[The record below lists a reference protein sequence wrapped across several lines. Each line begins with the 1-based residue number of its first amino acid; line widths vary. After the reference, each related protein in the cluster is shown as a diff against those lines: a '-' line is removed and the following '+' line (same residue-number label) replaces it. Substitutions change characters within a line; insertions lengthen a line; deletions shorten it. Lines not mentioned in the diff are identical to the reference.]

1 MFFRSTLTQISFLLR
16 RKGAL
21 AAFYILL
28 FMVLSNFIGNVLA
41 FQGLDVIQMYHPM
54 KILLLSYNRINY
66 NADMTILLTQ
76 LFPILVTCPA
86 GFALAKEY
94 QLGTDVMIVSRLG
107 QRRYRMSKLLA
118 AFVTTFVVFT
128 VPFMLEIFLNCIS
141 FPLNAAGDLTNW
153 GYYDS
158 AYRTAVGNY
167 YMWRLFVRAPYLYAV
182 AGTLLFGFAA
192 GIFGA
197 FTMALSSLIKIKYNA
212 FLFLPVFALLN
223 LSVILSVGNPAN
235 MVSLRWDEN
244 LLLFSEVP
252 KHGWIMATVLF
263 VMAASSVGMV
273 WKSGGK
279 DCL

>member
-94 QLGTDVMIVSRLG
+94 QLGTDIM
-107 QRRYRMSKLLA
+107 
-118 AFVTTFVVFT
+118 
-128 VPFMLEIFLNCIS
+128 
-141 FPLNAAGDLTNW
+141 
-153 GYYDS
+153 
-158 AYRTAVGNY
+158 
-167 YMWRLFVRAPYLYAV
+167 
-182 AGTLLFGFAA
+182 
-192 GIFGA
+192 IFG
-197 FTMALSSLIKIKYNA
+197 SVLI
-212 FLFLPVFALLN
+212 
-223 LSVILSVGNPAN
+223 
-235 MVSLRWDEN
+235 
-244 LLLFSEVP
+244 
-252 KHGWIMATVLF
+252 
-263 VMAASSVGMV
+263 
-273 WKSGGK
+273 
-279 DCL
+279 